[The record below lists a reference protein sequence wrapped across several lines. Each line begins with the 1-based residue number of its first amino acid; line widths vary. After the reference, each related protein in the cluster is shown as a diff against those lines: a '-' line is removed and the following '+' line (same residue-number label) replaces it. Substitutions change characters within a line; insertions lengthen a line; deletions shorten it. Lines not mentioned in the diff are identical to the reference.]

1 MHADSPQ
8 KKGMKKALYP
18 GSFDPITNGH
28 VDIVKRALQ
37 VFDQVLIAISHNQE
51 KSPVFS
57 LPEREELIKQIFV
70 GESRIVVCSFEG
82 LLVDFAKKMGAVHV
96 VRGLRA
102 ASDFEYEFQLAAMNR
117 CIEPQVDSVFF
128 MTGSD
133 TYFLSSRLV
142 KEVAF
147 LGGDITKMVP
157 HAVVKALAQKRAAL
171 QKGGK
176 Q

>member
-1 MHADSPQ
+1 
-8 KKGMKKALYP
+8 MKKAIYP

-28 VDIVKRALQ
+28 VDIIRRALTI
-37 VFDQVLIAISHNQE
+37 FDHLVIAISSNME

-57 LPEREELIKQIFV
+57 LEERRVMIDQLFGDDRRISITIFD
-70 GESRIVVCSFEG
+70 G
-82 LLVDFAKKMGAVHV
+82 LLVNFAKQNQTSLV

-117 CIEPQVDSVFF
+117 SIDKDFETVFL

-142 KEVAF
+142 KEVAL
-147 LGGDITKMVP
+147 LGGNVAKMVP
-157 HAVVKALAQKRAAL
+157 ANVALALAKKRSHT
-171 QKGGK
+171 
-176 Q
+176 